1 MKDDGTLKLFDYLVA
16 VVQRSNLFHY
26 NWVKGFSNVNST
38 KERDVFY
45 SLSLKRQL
53 NNKIP
58 SKQL

>member
-45 SLSLKRQL
+45 SLSLKRQY
-53 NNKIP
+53 
-58 SKQL
+58 

>member
-26 NWVKGFSNVNST
+26 NWVKGLSNVNST

-45 SLSLKRQL
+45 SLS
-53 NNKIP
+53 
-58 SKQL
+58 

>member
-16 VVQRSNLFHY
+16 VVQRSNLFRY